1 MHSVKL
7 IDNREIRSNIKVCT
21 KHSAQCMTKTMGGY
35 AMEYKSFSDL
45 KNRIGQMEK
54 RRISVAAAEDAE
66 VIKTLKTVT
75 ELELADCILVGDKV
89 KIERLMKEEG
99 LIRAEIIHEPEP
111 GKAALEAANL
121 VRQGRADV
129 LMKGLVNSS
138 DFLKAVLDKEKGLK
152 TGKTLSHLA
161 VFEVPN
167 YPKLQFHTD
176 GGMNLYPDLITKK
189 AIIDNSLEALR
200 KIGVELPNVA
210 VLTANEAVNPKM
222 PSTVDAAEL
231 VKWNNNGEFLQCIM
245 EGPISMDVALS
256 REAALHKGIKSEIS
270 GETDLFVVPN
280 IDAGNMIGK
289 TLLYCANAKMAGV
302 ILGAKSPVVM
312 TSRAENAEGKLNSII
327 LACAVS

>member
-1 MHSVKL
+1 
-7 IDNREIRSNIKVCT
+7 
-21 KHSAQCMTKTMGGY
+21 
-35 AMEYKSFSDL
+35 MEYRSFSDL
-45 KNRIGQMEK
+45 RSRIGQLEK
-54 RRISVAAAEDAE
+54 RRIAVAAAEDAE
-66 VIKTLKTVT
+66 VIRTLNTVA
-75 ELELADCILVGDKV
+75 EQGLAECILVGDRT
-89 KIERLMKEEG
+89 KIEKLMREEG
-99 LIRAEIIHEPEP
+99 LEKAEIIDAPDPAE
-111 GKAALEAANL
+111 AALEAAYL

-161 VFEVPN
+161 VFEVPA

-176 GGMNLYPDLITKK
+176 GGMNLYPDLALKK
-189 AIIDNSLEALR
+189 EIIDNGLEALK
-200 KIGVELPNVA
+200 KIGLDMPKVA

-222 PSTVDAAEL
+222 PSTVDAAALVEL
-231 VKWNNNGEFLQCIM
+231 NKKAEFLPCIM

-256 REAALHKGIKSEIS
+256 KEAASHKGIRSEIS

-289 TLLYCANAKMAGV
+289 TLIYCANAKMAGV